1 MKRLFK
7 ILLPLILIISILTGC
22 GSASSTAIVDAPAE
36 AISTSIILTDGLG
49 HEVTL
54 ANPATQIVSLSP
66 SNTELLYAVGAGDQ
80 TIGRDSFS
88 DYPAEAAD
96 LPDIGGGYSE
106 YNLEML
112 LNLEPDLVLAAEIN
126 TAELVQSIED
136 LGIPVF
142 YISNPLT
149 MDDLYTNIL
158 NVGLLSGNDDTAQ
171 QVIADIQER
180 VAAVD
185 SAIEKTTTTPTVFY
199 ELDATDP
206 TKPYTP
212 GQNTF
217 YSTLISQA
225 GGQNV
230 GDVLEASWAQM
241 SLEELLIQDPD
252 LILLGDSVWGITPE
266 NLAEREGWGTLSAV
280 QSGNVLPFDD
290 NLLARP
296 GPRLIDGLEA
306 LARVIHPEAFE

>member
-7 ILLPLILIISILTGC
+7 ILFPLLLISSILTGC
-22 GSASSTAIVDAPAE
+22 GTASSTAAVNTAGE
-36 AISTSIILTDGLG
+36 TISTSIILTDGLG
-49 HEVTL
+49 REVTL
-54 ANPATQIVSLSP
+54 AAPAIQIVSLSP

-80 TIGRDSFS
+80 TVGRDSFS

-149 MDDLYTNIL
+149 MDDLYTNIE
-158 NVGLLSGNDDTAQ
+158 NVGLLSGHEDSAQ

-180 VAAVD
+180 VTAVE
-185 SAIEKTTTTPTVFY
+185 SALEDITTTPTVFY

-225 GGQNV
+225 GGQNI
-230 GDVLEASWAQM
+230 GDVLEASWAQI

-266 NLAEREGWGTLSAV
+266 SLAEREGWSTLSAV

-306 LARVIHPEAFE
+306 LAQLIHPEAFE

>member
-7 ILLPLILIISILTGC
+7 ILFPLLLISSILTGC
-22 GSASSTAIVDAPAE
+22 ANASSTTTVDMPGE
-36 AISTSIILTDGLG
+36 TISTSIILTDGLG
-49 HEVTL
+49 REVTL
-54 ANPATQIVSLSP
+54 AAPATQIVSLSP

-80 TIGRDSFS
+80 TVGRDSFS
-88 DYPAEAAD
+88 DYPAEAVD

-149 MDDLYTNIL
+149 MDDLYVNIE
-158 NVGLLSGNDDTAQ
+158 NVGLLSGNEDSAQ
-171 QVIADIQER
+171 QIIADIQER
-180 VAAVD
+180 VAAVEAALED
-185 SAIEKTTTTPTVFY
+185 ITTTPTVFY

-230 GDVLEASWAQM
+230 GDVLEASWAQI

-252 LILLGDSVWGITPE
+252 LILLGDSVWGVTPE
-266 NLAEREGWGTLSAV
+266 SLAEREGWSTLSAV

-296 GPRLIDGLEA
+296 GPRLIEGLEA
-306 LARVIHPEAFE
+306 LAQIIHPEAFE